1 MLRFILLTAAYMAAT
16 WYAVAFIGG
25 PNQVALYWPAAGI
38 GYAAILRWGWRWV
51 GFIPVAVLLSH
62 LLFAPVPYAF
72 LPFSALSNVLGALAG
87 AWLVQRS
94 KVLPRLTVSS
104 GFIMLRGAVAMVAV
118 SAAIGVWGL
127 HFSGMIGP
135 GEVTGALL
143 KWSMG
148 NLLGI
153 VCLTPTLLLLAAPRS
168 NNPDVPREADYSS
181 INETLAWLFLLL
193 LSFVLV
199 YLGGLR
205 NSLYALG
212 MVALPMSLL
221 LWSALRFHPLWTTA
235 GTCVAVLFLTT
246 LTGLG
251 MAGFRAPE
259 NTLDA
264 SLLLGFMSLFGTL
277 PLVLVASI
285 NEQRMATR
293 KVLRR
298 ATTDAATN
306 LPNRAAFEEA
316 VHKALAGQSEGRALA
331 YLDLDHFTLINDTAS
346 HAAGDALIHGIGS
359 LLKARLRS
367 GDQVFRIGGD
377 EFALLLS
384 GEAETM
390 ELRLQHLQR
399 AVENYRVGWQ
409 NHVLNITTSI
419 GLVNFQPGEIDYA
432 RLLSLADAACFTAKE
447 LGGNRVILASLQPG
461 ELHERAQA
469 MHWALRIREALD
481 ANLFEIDCQSIA
493 PLHEH
498 AVEGRHFEVLLR
510 MRDPHTGERM
520 APDRFIPAAER
531 FQLGVALDRHVVNLT
546 LGWLEARPDAA
557 AQVHTSAINLTAASL
572 VDEGFGVFLYHR
584 VRNSRLP
591 AYKLCF
597 EVTETSAVRDL
608 ARAQGL
614 IQKMRSLGCAFAL
627 DDFGTGFCSF
637 NYLRSLDVD
646 YFKIDGSFVRDL
658 ESSSLSMA
666 VIRSITDIAHVL
678 NKQTIAEHTEN
689 DAIFASLRELGVDFA
704 QGFGIHKPEPI
715 EAYFA
720 SVPVLSAATR

>member
-447 LGGNRVILASLQPG
+447 LGGNRVILASLKPG

-557 AQVHTSAINLTAASL
+557 AQVHTCAINLTAASL